1 MRGLQPPCP
10 PVPNFYLL
18 FGVIAVAAAI
28 LWASRQGRP
37 SETSTPKDSRRPA
50 DARPAHPMAWI
61 VFAVMGAVLLAAGVV
76 LGFSPGEP
84 SGGGGKGGAL
94 LAYAAYWLL
103 GDYGPAITLLAMGA
117 ACLHQAY
124 RLLRGD

>member
-1 MRGLQPPCP
+1 M
-10 PVPNFYLL
+10 PNFYLL

-61 VFAVMGAVLLAAGVV
+61 ALSVVGAVLLAGGVV

-103 GDYGPAITLLAMGA
+103 GDYGPAITLLALGA

-124 RLLRGD
+124 KLLRDD